1 MKKLVHSTATLFLL
15 LLLIPAAHAITL
27 QEAKA
32 EGLVGEQRDGY
43 VGLVVNNA
51 ASDVVAL
58 VRDVNSQR
66 RQRYQQ
72 IAQQNGISIEQV
84 AAVAYERAVEA
95 TQSGHFIQNASGSWV
110 RK

>member
-1 MKKLVHSTATLFLL
+1 
-15 LLLIPAAHAITL
+15 
-27 QEAKA
+27 
-32 EGLVGEQRDGY
+32 VGEQRDGY

-58 VRDVNSQR
+58 LRDVNSQR

-72 IAQQNGISIEQV
+72 IAQQNGISVEQV
-84 AAVAYERAVEA
+84 AAVAYERAIEA
-95 TQSGHFIQNASGSWV
+95 TQSGHFLQNASGDWV